1 MSETTPK
8 EEIPPPP
15 TQEIPI
21 RRVDASMTLIN
32 EVMHRPLD
40 PSYAAAAR
48 DKKLNP
54 ATNYKNTRAT
64 FILVLAVLMG
74 VVVTVA
80 VKELRAPQPAAL
92 AARTILEEQIK
103 DRRLAVADLRH
114 TNESLQS
121 QIEQLRDATL
131 AEVNPELLQTVRK
144 DSIINGSITVEGPG
158 LIIKITDGPGAHEN
172 YDFAVHDSDLQ
183 SVINSL
189 WASGA
194 EAISVNDYRLTPTTA
209 IRSAGE
215 TILIDLQAITSP
227 YEIKAIGEEH
237 VFERNF
243 ELSVGAGQLNVLNQ
257 RYGIGYQ
264 LKSEKS
270 IKVIQ
275 GSPMVLFYAKKIEPD
290 S

>member
-1 MSETTPK
+1 MSEITRK
-8 EEIPPPP
+8 EEKPPPS

-54 ATNYKNTRAT
+54 STKYKNTRT
-64 FILVLAVLMG
+64 GFLLILAVLMG
-74 VVVTVA
+74 VVVTIA

-92 AARTILEEQIK
+92 AARTLLEQQIK
-103 DRRLAVADLRH
+103 DRRAAVTDLRH

-144 DSIINGSITVEGPG
+144 DSTINGSVEVEGPG
-158 LIIKITDGPGAHEN
+158 LIIKVTDGPGAHEN

-183 SVINSL
+183 SIINSL

-194 EAISVNDYRLTPTTA
+194 EAISVNDYRLTSTTA

-215 TILIDLQAITSP
+215 TILIDLQSIISP
-227 YEIKAIGEEH
+227 YEIKAIGQEY
-237 VFERNF
+237 VFQHNF
-243 ELSVGAGQLNVLNQ
+243 ELSVGAGQLSVLNQ

-270 IKVIQ
+270 IKIIQ

>member
-8 EEIPPPP
+8 EENSPPP

-74 VVVTVA
+74 VVVTIA

-103 DRRLAVADLRH
+103 DRRLAVADLRYK
-114 TNESLQS
+114 NESLQS

-215 TILIDLQAITSP
+215 TILIDLQAIISP
-227 YEIKAIGEEH
+227 YEIKAIGEEY

-243 ELSVGAGQLNVLNQ
+243 ELSVGAGQLSVLNQ

-270 IKVIQ
+270 IKIVQ